1 MVVCA
6 GSLSP
11 RLRRELERLCQ
22 EKLSIAEINRRL
34 GVCAAEQG
42 VHRLSYSRVRYLVH
56 LERDRYREPSWGELL
71 LDVDLRLRDP
81 IVLLQK
87 AAGSLP
93 IREDEGMR

>member
-11 RLRRELERLCQ
+11 GLRRELERLSR
-22 EKLSIAEINRRL
+22 EKLSIAEINRCL
-34 GVCAAEQG
+34 GLRAAEDG
-42 VHRLSYSRVRYLVH
+42 VPRLSYSRVRQLVH
-56 LERDRYREPSWGELL
+56 NERDRYREPSWGELL

-93 IREDEGMR
+93 VREDEGLR

>member
-11 RLRRELERLCQ
+11 RLRRELERLSR

-34 GVCAAEQG
+34 GARAAELR
-42 VHRLSYSRVRYLVH
+42 VHRLSYSRVRQLVH
-56 LERDRYREPSWGELL
+56 IERDRYREPSWGELL

-81 IVLLQK
+81 IVLLEK
-87 AAGSLP
+87 AAGTLP
-93 IREDEGMR
+93 VREDEGLR